1 MPLIFQK
8 KKKAKRALGEKGVK
22 KDGAQEVKEGGWKK
36 KRRRR
41 WRGMVSFVSSGNELT
56 WATSRIVVKKSET

>member
-8 KKKAKRALGEKGVK
+8 KKKAKRALGEKEVK

-41 WRGMVSFVSSGNELT
+41 
-56 WATSRIVVKKSET
+56 